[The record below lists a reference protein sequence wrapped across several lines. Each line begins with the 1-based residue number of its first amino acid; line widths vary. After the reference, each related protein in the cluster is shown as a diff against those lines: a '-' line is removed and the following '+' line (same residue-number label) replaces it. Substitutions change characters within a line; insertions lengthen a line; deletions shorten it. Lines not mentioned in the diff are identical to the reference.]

1 MQLDR
6 GVTACRPPMRA
17 RVFQTL
23 KCDPYLRIWLCS
35 GSPRGGIVYRH
46 PGSVSFAVNVE
57 ASIET
62 TTEFWPKWQ
71 SEVINGVYPLHR
83 LLNGS
88 DHSAVF
94 LTECKALDV
103 PNAAIKI
110 VPVERVTLAQL
121 AHWRTAAEL
130 SHPHLIRLLDAGLCQ
145 LGGRQFL
152 FVVME
157 YAEQTLSQV
166 LLQRALTAGEVQ
178 EMLPPILDAL
188 AFLHGKSLVQ
198 GELKPANVLVVN
210 DQVKLASDTVR
221 PAGEPRASTA
231 GPSIYDP
238 PEAEGGRL
246 SPAGDIWALGITL
259 VEALARSVPA
269 SPENRSATGYLP
281 TTVAPTLVDT
291 VQRCLSHDPGS
302 RPTAIDLGAPF
313 KRAPQASGIS
323 VPQAVAPDA
332 PGRAAPPPASGISIP
347 QAVAPDAPGRAVPP
361 PASGISVP
369 QAVAP
374 DAPGRPAAPAESPKQ
389 LALAPVIAAILIT
402 LVAVWAGLRLFRSQ
416 PSAQPPAATT
426 VQPSSQQGARAPA
439 AALRLPET
447 PLSAPPQIS
456 APLASAKPKASKPA
470 PPRPVSRQSDQ
481 PAPALADAS
490 PFVVHE
496 EIPSVPRSAR
506 ETIHGHVKVAVRVI
520 VDRSGNVIDALL
532 ENPGPS
538 RYFARLAKEAAGKWR
553 FAPTETEDSRD
564 WLLRF
569 EFTRGGTTGHATTA
583 RP

>member
-1 MQLDR
+1 
-6 GVTACRPPMRA
+6 
-17 RVFQTL
+17 
-23 KCDPYLRIWLCS
+23 
-35 GSPRGGIVYRH
+35 
-46 PGSVSFAVNVE
+46 VSFAVNVE

-121 AHWRTAAEL
+121 SHWRTAAEL

-166 LLQRALTAGEVQ
+166 LLERALTADEVQ

-231 GPSIYDP
+231 EPSIYDP

-269 SPENRSATGYLP
+269 SPEKRSATGYLP
-281 TTVAPTLVDT
+281 TTVAPTLVDA

-332 PGRAAPPPASGISIP
+332 PGRAAPPPASGISVP
-347 QAVAPDAPGRAVPP
+347 QAVAPDAPGRA
-361 PASGISVP
+361 
-369 QAVAP
+369 AP
-374 DAPGRPAAPAESPKQ
+374 PAESPKQ

-416 PSAQPPAATT
+416 PSAQQPVAST
-426 VQPSSQQGARAPA
+426 VQPPSQQSAKAPA
-439 AALRLPET
+439 AALQTPET
-447 PLSAPPQIS
+447 PLSAPPQVS

-481 PAPALADAS
+481 PAPALADVS

-553 FAPTETEDSRD
+553 FVPADTEDSRD

-569 EFTRGGTTGHATTA
+569 EFTRGGTTGHAITA